1 MGAMPRSVRA
11 TLPLPI
17 LVQPI
22 FDPKPWGSQRLGSL
36 FGELPEGLIGEA
48 LLTCPETVAHSGPEA
63 GQTLAGLA
71 TASPQHWCGEQGL
84 RATHGQAV
92 FPLLVKLIDA
102 TQTLSVQVHPDDALA
117 ATRGLGTGKTEAWH
131 VLDAEPGAVLYAGL
145 RDGVEG
151 DAFQDACRAHDDVSS
166 YLNAVPARPG
176 MTVVI
181 PAGTVHAIG
190 GGLLIYE
197 IQQPSN
203 VTFRLNDWGRR
214 DEHGNPR
221 DLHHQDGFEAL
232 KPGFSPQLVAPLRLS
247 NERAVLS
254 ATPYFALERVEV
266 PSLRAL
272 TLPPVQS
279 PQVLTI
285 LEGVVEAALR
295 GVPGSVVA
303 STGQT
308 LIAPAGTV
316 VTLVAGTQAALLRGW
331 VPDLVPDIVE
341 PARVAGLMDADLVQ
355 IGMEALVP

>member
-1 MGAMPRSVRA
+1 MPRSARA

-22 FDPKPWGSQRLGSL
+22 FDPKPWGSRRLGAL
-36 FGELPEGLIGEA
+36 LGELPEGPIGEA
-48 LLTCPETVAHSGPEA
+48 LLTCPETVARSGPEA
-63 GQTLAGLA
+63 GQKLADLA

-84 RATHGQAV
+84 RATRGQAI

-102 TQTLSVQVHPDDALA
+102 AQTLSVQVHPDDALA
-117 ATRGLGTGKTEAWH
+117 AIRGLGTGKTEAWY
-131 VLDAEPGAVLYAGL
+131 VLEAEPGAVLYAGL

-151 DAFQDACRAHDDVSS
+151 GAFQDACRSDDDVSGF
-166 YLNAVPARPG
+166 LNAVPARAG

-214 DEHGNPR
+214 DEHGKPR
-221 DLHHQDGFEAL
+221 DLHHADGFEAL
-232 KPGFSPQLVAPLRLS
+232 KLGFTPQLTEPLRLS
-247 NERAVLS
+247 DERAVLA

-266 PSLRAL
+266 LSLRAL
-272 TLPPVQS
+272 TLPAVQS
-279 PQVLTI
+279 PQILTV

-295 GVPGSVVA
+295 GVSGSVVA
-303 STGQT
+303 RTGQT
-308 LIAPAGTV
+308 MIVPAGTV
-316 VTLVAGTQAALLRGW
+316 VTLVAGTHAALLRGW
-331 VPDLVPDIVE
+331 VPHLVQDIVE
-341 PARVAGLMDADLVQ
+341 PARVAGVVDAQLAH
-355 IGMEALVP
+355 IEMNALVP